1 MNISLS
7 NLTMGVLI
15 TSDIMLRKELIKVP
29 ADFAYTCCENSLL
42 KQSDQSEHCFPLFYE
57 TPSNNEF
64 NSRRIHNGKISS

>member
-15 TSDIMLRKELIKVP
+15 TSDILLRKEITKVP
-29 ADFAYTCCENSLL
+29 TDFAHICCENNLL
-42 KQSDQSEHCFPLFYE
+42 KQSDQSVHCFPLFYE
-57 TPSNNEF
+57 TSSNNEF